1 VQNCRVSRYHFDS
14 IDSRCIK
21 RFYITPLSHIL
32 LLIRSVIN
40 LFLEVTYLIVCF
52 LLLARYSFHSV
63 CLITVPTWNFFWR
76 ENKLNVK
83 IFEIRFNIFGR
94 RHRDKRTISWSWISI
109 LRNSLDRFSA
119 KSTNCFHF
127 KSFDLYSFTTWHLFL
142 SRFSLFVLRI
152 SLRKTRT
159 HPDWSAWRLSRA
171 SRSSAKQS
179 DAAFTD
185 PSIWQSRLS
194 RERPACSP
202 SLSLS
207 PFSSSSIRAVV
218 TAKRFN
224 LTLTVSLWHYWLS
237 GLTPRNR
244 VANECGEVN
253 YSRFETCFSLS
264 LSLSLSFSFSL
275 SWNNTGR
282 NRLRDKES

>member
-1 VQNCRVSRYHFDS
+1 MALDISKGPLQKVQTAPIWNRLICIRPLLSVS
-14 IDSRCIK
+14 
-21 RFYITPLSHIL
+21 LS
-32 LLIRSVIN
+32 
-40 LFLEVTYLIVCF
+40 F
-52 LLLARYSFHSV
+52 LLSF
-63 CLITVPTWNFFWR
+63 
-76 ENKLNVK
+76 
-83 IFEIRFNIFGR
+83 
-94 RHRDKRTISWSWISI
+94 
-109 LRNSLDRFSA
+109 
-119 KSTNCFHF
+119 
-127 KSFDLYSFTTWHLFL
+127 SF
-142 SRFSLFVLRI
+142 FVLRI

-202 SLSLS
+202 FLSH
-207 PFSSSSIRAVV
+207 PFSSLSIRAVV

-224 LTLTVSLWHYWLS
+224 LTLAVSLWRYWLS

-253 YSRFETCFSLS
+253 YSRFETYLS
-264 LSLSLSFSFSL
+264 LSFSL

-282 NRLRDKES
+282 NRLRDKKL